1 LVGHAITIAIVEAT
15 GEAMSHHTATVTW
28 QRGAAAFTDNR
39 YSRVHEWAFDGG
51 TRVRAAA
58 SPDVV
63 PLPLT
68 AADAVDPEE
77 AFVAAL
83 ASCHMLWFLSIAAQ
97 RGVRVDGYEDAAVG
111 TMAKNATGRLAIT
124 EVVLRP
130 RLTFDGTAPSTGE
143 IASLHDAAHER
154 CFLAASVNCAI
165 RVEPR

>member
-1 LVGHAITIAIVEAT
+1 
-15 GEAMSHHTATVTW
+15 MSHHTATVTW
-28 QRGAAAFTDNR
+28 QRGEAAFTDNR
-39 YSRVHEWAFDGG
+39 YSRVHEWVFDGG
-51 TRVRAAA
+51 LRVRAAA

-83 ASCHMLWFLSIAAQ
+83 ASCHMLWFLSLAAQ
-97 RGVRVDGYEDAAVG
+97 RGVRIDHYDDAAIG
-111 TMAKNATGRLAIT
+111 TMARNGAGRLAIT

-130 RLTFDGTAPSTGE
+130 RLSFDGATPSADEITA
-143 IASLHDAAHER
+143 LHHAAHEQ
-154 CFLAASVNCAI
+154 CFLAASVNCTI